1 LFAIRHKHAGKCLL
15 RATGAIAAGYG
26 AALRGDVTAV
36 RRLAMVWGWET
47 KRGPAMANIENSASK
62 LVLKEGS
69 TTLTLDKDSGKA
81 TLQHKI
87 LLWNKKPVEFA
98 LSDIDDIAV
107 KSETDGL
114 SGAAIHHS
122 VLHRRTGEITV
133 LTTEEAADAAAT
145 VQKLRGFVGL

>member
-1 LFAIRHKHAGKCLL
+1 
-15 RATGAIAAGYG
+15 
-26 AALRGDVTAV
+26 
-36 RRLAMVWGWET
+36 
-47 KRGPAMANIENSASK
+47 MAHIEHTPRK

-81 TLQHKI
+81 TLQHKV

-107 KSETDGL
+107 KSDADPL

-122 VLHRRTGEITV
+122 VLHRRSGEIAV
-133 LTTEEAADAAAT
+133 LTTEEAKDAAAT
-145 VQKLRGFVGL
+145 VKKLRGFVGL

>member
-1 LFAIRHKHAGKCLL
+1 
-15 RATGAIAAGYG
+15 
-26 AALRGDVTAV
+26 
-36 RRLAMVWGWET
+36 
-47 KRGPAMANIENSASK
+47 MAKIENTTRK

-98 LSDIDDIAV
+98 LAEIDDIAV
-107 KSETDGL
+107 KSEQDGL

-122 VLHRRTGEITV
+122 VMHRRTGEITV
-133 LTTEEAADAAAT
+133 LTTEEAKDAEAT
-145 VQKLRGFVGL
+145 VKELRGFVGL